1 MTRRQMT
8 FLLIIFLSP
17 DKLHEVRILR
27 KSEKKVWNRKV
38 EQIVSTM
45 MYRGIVDPY
54 LLISRKDRKEVI
66 QYALHHSF

>member
-1 MTRRQMT
+1 MT

-45 MYRGIVDPY
+45 MYRGSLFIDFAE
-54 LLISRKDRKEVI
+54 R
-66 QYALHHSF
+66 